1 MTKSK
6 NLELANQKYFS
17 YLVDS
22 IVNKTYIHMM
32 HDLDDVETSRG
43 LNTTIWF
50 RFSFDNNGSDQT
62 SYRANTSDNC
72 TLFNIIKVTRRIIN
86 FLTTYGLTSEEIA
99 EVIELLKLRWSEDF
113 GICFSKTHYD
123 LLYEHTQKNVLWED

>member
-17 YLVDS
+17 YLVDN
-22 IVNKTYIHMM
+22 IVNKTHIHMM
-32 HDLDDVETSRG
+32 YGLDDVET
-43 LNTTIWF
+43 IWF
-50 RFSFDNNGSDQT
+50 QFSFDNNGSNQT
-62 SYRANTSDNC
+62 SYCANTSANC

-123 LLYEHTQKNVLWED
+123 LLYEHTQKNVLWVD